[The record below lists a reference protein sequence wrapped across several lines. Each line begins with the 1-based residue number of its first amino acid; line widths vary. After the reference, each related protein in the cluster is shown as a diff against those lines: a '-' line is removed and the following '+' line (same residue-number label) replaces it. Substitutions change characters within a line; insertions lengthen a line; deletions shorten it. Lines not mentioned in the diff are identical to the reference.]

1 MSVDDPT
8 SRFLEL
14 ALANPFNSAILERAG
29 QLAVPD
35 WWLTAGALFQTVWNV
50 QDGRLPTAG
59 IRDYDLFY
67 FDDNDLSWKAEDLV
81 IARAARLFGDLE
93 VAVEVRN
100 EARVHLWYEEHFG
113 VPAQPFSST
122 KDAIDHFASTTCCY
136 AVTRELDGELTVYA
150 PHGYDDLFAQR
161 VRPNPRLAP
170 QEVYETK
177 AARWLLEWPRLT
189 IDPWPARETTD
200 RTADGGPPS

>member
-1 MSVDDPT
+1 VSVDDPT

-14 ALANPFNSAILERAG
+14 ALANPVNGAILERAG

-50 QDGRLPTAG
+50 QDGRAPSAG

-67 FDDNDLSWKAEDLV
+67 FDAGDLSWEAEDRV
-81 IARAARLFGDLE
+81 ISLAALLFADLE
-93 VAVEVRN
+93 ATVEVRN

-113 VPAQPFSST
+113 VPAQPFTST

-136 AVTRELDGELTVYA
+136 AVTRQVDDGLVVYA

-170 QEVYETK
+170 REVYETK
-177 AARWLLEWPRLT
+177 AARWLQQWPGLT
-189 IDPWPARETTD
+189 VDPWP
-200 RTADGGPPS
+200 